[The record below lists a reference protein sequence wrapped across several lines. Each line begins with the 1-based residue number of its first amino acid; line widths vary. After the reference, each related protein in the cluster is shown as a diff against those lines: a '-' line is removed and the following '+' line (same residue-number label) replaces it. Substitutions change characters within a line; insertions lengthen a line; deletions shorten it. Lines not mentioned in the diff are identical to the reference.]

1 MANSSKNNRLYQSI
15 LSSFAVSKVSEVL
28 IVILL
33 QPVLILLY
41 RVVIK
46 FGSSVRGHHT

>member
-1 MANSSKNNRLYQSI
+1 MANCSKNNRLYQSI

-28 IVILL
+28 IVIILLL

-41 RVVIK
+41 RVK
-46 FGSSVRGHHT
+46 LSLNLAVR